1 MDPVEEALHVRGL
14 IDKAILEK
22 GEDYRY
28 QKIEDFDYGMSMCN
42 YLEYEDNIQ
51 RSTPIGPGCLV
62 GHVLMYDGMSVEELM
77 EKEGT
82 GATSVVPY
90 SQRVNAALGV
100 LQTEQDKGETWLEA
114 RKAYD
119 CDLAVHLPGYLEALG
134 DTLGDL

>member
-1 MDPVEEALHVRGL
+1 MDPIEEALHVRGL

-28 QKIEDFDYGMSMCN
+28 QRSEDYDGGQSFCS
-42 YLEYEDNIQ
+42 YLEYEDELQ
-51 RSTPIGPGCLV
+51 RSDPIGPGCLV
-62 GHVLMYDGMSVEELM
+62 GHILLYDGMSMSELM

-90 SQRVNAALGV
+90 SLRVNAALGV
-100 LQTEQDKGETWLEA
+100 LQTEQDKGETWTEA

-119 CDLAVHLPGYLEALG
+119 WDLAVHLDGYLEALKG
-134 DTLGDL
+134 VLDE